1 VGDSHRH
8 PARGRKGQHRWLRFA
23 AAGACVALIAA
34 ACGGGGGGG
43 GDSSSGGGGDGG
55 AGASDEFSGPQDEGK
70 PQRGGKVVYGLE
82 AETGGGWCLPTAQL
96 AAGGIQVATSVYD
109 TLVAPA
115 VTDDGGVEYV
125 PFLAESVEPNDDYTQ
140 WTITVRD
147 GITFHDGTPL
157 NAEAVKLN
165 LDAFR
170 GQVPGVAGPLFPIVF
185 SPITSVDVVDD
196 RTVNVNMSIPWV
208 AFDATLWGTGR
219 IGISAPAQFANPDDC
234 ETNLIGTGP
243 FRIFNCENV
252 DCGWVINDRFTAEAN
267 PDYWREDAD
276 GEKLPYLDEI
286 EYRPVP
292 QVAQR
297 VNGLSGGELQAM
309 HTSDGATI
317 ADLRVD
323 ADAGQINLLESDF
336 AAEVGYSM
344 LQVEDPPF
352 NNKNARKALQY
363 GLDADELI
371 ELTQGGVTPRA
382 VQPFSPDNLAY
393 LDPGDVG
400 WPKRDLDRAKE
411 YLDAYFEETGE
422 TELTFTILTTNDPVN
437 LRLAQLVQDQL
448 GQIGPVNAT
457 IDQVDQ
463 TEIINTALGGEFG
476 LNLWRN
482 HPGGDPDTQRIWW
495 YSKTPTGA
503 ANFVNFGRIND
514 PEIDRLFD
522 EARSEPDPEARKE
535 LYQQVS
541 KVFAEEA
548 YNLWAWYTVWAFA
561 TADNVHGLYPPP
573 LPDGQE
579 AALIASVEPIVGLW
593 IEQ

>member
-1 VGDSHRH
+1 VLDSHRH
-8 PARGRKGQHRWLRFA
+8 APRRRWLRILAVTA
-23 AAGACVALIAA
+23 ALGLVAA
-34 ACGGGGGGG
+34 ACGG
-43 GDSSSGGGGDGG
+43 SGGGDGG
-55 AGASDEFSGPQDEGK
+55 GGGNGGDSAGAQFDEPPDEGK
-70 PQRGGKVVYGLE
+70 PKRGGKVTYGLE

-96 AAGGIQVATSVYD
+96 AAGGIQVANAVYD

-115 VTDDGGVEYV
+115 SDGEGGVEYV
-125 PFLAESVEPNDDYTQ
+125 PFLAESVEPNADFTQ
-140 WTITVRD
+140 WTITVRE

-170 GQVPGVAGPLFPIVF
+170 GEVEGVAGPLFPIVF
-185 SPITSVDVVDD
+185 SPISSVDVVDD
-196 RTVNVNMSIPWV
+196 RTVTVTMSIPWV

-219 IGISAPAQFANPDDC
+219 IGMSAPAQFADPDNC
-234 ETNLIGTGP
+234 ESNLIGTGP
-243 FRIFNCENV
+243 FRILECENV
-252 DCGWVINDRFTAEAN
+252 DCGWFINDRFTAEAN
-267 PDYWREDAD
+267 PDYWRQDAD
-276 GEKLPYLDEI
+276 GEQLPYLDEL
-286 EYRPVP
+286 EFRPVP
-292 QVAQR
+292 AVAQR
-297 VNGLSGGELQAM
+297 VNGLMGGELNAM

-323 ADAGQINLLESDF
+323 AEAGQVNLLESDF

-363 GLDADELI
+363 GLDVDELI
-371 ELTQGGVTPRA
+371 ELTQAGVTKRA
-382 VQPFSPDNLAY
+382 VQPFAEDNLAY
-393 LDPGDVG
+393 LPPDEVG
-400 WPKRDLDRAKE
+400 WPEQDLEQARE
-411 YLDAYFEETGE
+411 YLDAYLEETGE
-422 TELTFTILTTNDPVN
+422 TELSFTILTTNDPVN

-495 YSKTPTGA
+495 YSKTPEGA

-514 PEIDRLFD
+514 PQIDELFD
-522 EARSEPDPEARKE
+522 QARSEPDEQARAE
-535 LYQQVS
+535 LYQEVS
-541 KVFAEEA
+541 KIFAEEA
-548 YNLWAWYTVWAFA
+548 YNLWAWYTVWSFA
-561 TADNVHGLYPPP
+561 AADDVRGLYPPQ

-579 AALIASVEPIVGLW
+579 PVIIASVEPVVGLW
-593 IEQ
+593 IDD

>member
-1 VGDSHRH
+1 VLDSHRH
-8 PARGRKGQHRWLRFA
+8 APRRRWIRIFA
-23 AAGACVALIAA
+23 VVAATGLIVA
-34 ACGGGGGGG
+34 ACGGSGSGGGGGGGGG
-43 GDSSSGGGGDGG
+43 GDTG
-55 AGASDEFSGPQDEGK
+55 AQFDEPPDEGQ
-70 PQRGGKVVYGLE
+70 PQRGGKVTYGLE

-96 AAGGIQVATSVYD
+96 AAGGIQVAVAIYD

-115 VTDDGGVEYV
+115 SDGQGGVEYV

-140 WTITVRD
+140 WTIKVRD

-170 GQVPGVAGPLFPIVF
+170 GEVPGVVGPLFPIVF
-185 SPITSVDVVDD
+185 APITSVDVVDD
-196 RTVNVNMSIPWV
+196 LTVTVTMSIPWV

-219 IGISAPAQFANPDDC
+219 IGMSAPAQFANPDNC
-234 ETNLIGTGP
+234 EQNLIGTGP
-243 FRIFNCENV
+243 FQMVSCEQE
-252 DCGWVINDRFTAEAN
+252 DCGWFINDRLTAEAN
-267 PDYWREDAD
+267 ANYWRQDEN
-276 GEKLPYLDEI
+276 GEQLPYLDSI
-286 EYRPVP
+286 EFRPIP

-297 VNGLSGGELQAM
+297 VNGLVGGEINAM

-323 ADAGQINLLESDF
+323 AEAGDVNLLESDF

-352 NNKNARKALQY
+352 NNKNARKALQA
-363 GLDADELI
+363 GLDAEELI
-371 ELTQGGVTPRA
+371 ELTQAGVTPRA
-382 VQPFSPDNLAY
+382 VQPFAPDNIAY
-393 LDPGDVG
+393 LEPGEVG
-400 WPKRDLDRAKE
+400 WPERDLDQARE

-422 TELTFTILTTNDPVN
+422 TELSFTILTTNDPVN
-437 LRLAQLVQDQL
+437 LRLAQIVQDQL
-448 GQIGPVNAT
+448 GQIGPINAT

-495 YSKTPTGA
+495 YSTTPDGSP
-503 ANFVNFGRIND
+503 NFVNFGRIND

-522 EARSEPDPEARKE
+522 EARSEPDPDTRAQ

-541 KVFAEEA
+541 QIFAEEA

-561 TADNVHGLYPPP
+561 AADDVRGLFPPQ
-573 LPDGQE
+573 LPDGQDPVI
-579 AALIASVEPIVGLW
+579 IASVEPVSGLW

>member
-1 VGDSHRH
+1 VIDTHWH
-8 PARGRKGQHRWLRFA
+8 ARRQRRWLRFIA
-23 AAGACVALIAA
+23 LGACLAVLAA

-43 GDSSSGGGGDGG
+43 DGG
-55 AGASDEFSGPQDEGK
+55 AAGDGDTGAKFGKPENEGT

-82 AETGGGWCLPTAQL
+82 AETGGGWCIPTAQL
-96 AAGGIQVATSVYD
+96 AAGGIQVANAIYD
-109 TLVAPA
+109 TLTIPA
-115 VTDDGGVEYV
+115 VSDDGEVEYA

-140 WTITVRD
+140 WTITVRE

-170 GQVPGVAGPLFPIVF
+170 GQVEGVVGPLLPIVF
-185 SPITSVDVVDD
+185 APISSVDVVDD
-196 RTVNVNMSIPWV
+196 RTVTVAMNVPWV

-219 IGISAPAQFANPDDC
+219 FGMSAPAQFADPDNC
-234 ETNLIGTGP
+234 ERNLIGTGP
-243 FRIFNCENV
+243 FRIYECESV
-252 DCGWVINDRFTAEAN
+252 DCGWIVNDRFTAEAN
-267 PDYWREDAD
+267 PDYWRTDEN

-286 EYRPVP
+286 EFRPVP
-292 QVAQR
+292 AVAQR
-297 VNGLSGGELQAM
+297 VNGLAGGELNAM
-309 HTSDGATI
+309 HTSDGNAI

-323 ADAGQINLLESDF
+323 ADAGQVNLLESDF

-344 LQVEDPPF
+344 LNAQNPPF

-371 ELTQGGVTPRA
+371 ELTQAGVDSRA
-382 VQPFSPDNLAY
+382 VQPFAPDNLAY
-393 LDPGDVG
+393 LDPDEVG
-400 WPKRDLDRAKE
+400 WPKRNLERARE
-411 YLDAYFEETGE
+411 YLDAYLEETGE
-422 TELTFTILTTNDPVN
+422 SELSFTLLTTNDPVN
-437 LRLAQLVQDQL
+437 LRLAQLVQDQAQ
-448 GQIGPVNAT
+448 QIGPISAT

-463 TEIINTALGGEFG
+463 TEIINTALGGNFG

-495 YSKTPTGA
+495 YSKTHTGA
-503 ANFVNFGRIND
+503 ANYVNFGRIND

-535 LYQQVS
+535 LYQQIS
-541 KVFAEEA
+541 KIFAEEA
-548 YNLWAWYTVWAFA
+548 YNLWAWYEVWAFA
-561 TADNVHGLYPPP
+561 AADNVHGLYPPQ

-579 AALIASVEPIVGLW
+579 AAIVASVEPVVGLW

>member
-1 VGDSHRH
+1 M
-8 PARGRKGQHRWLRFA
+8 A
-23 AAGACVALIAA
+23 AVAATGMIAA
-34 ACGGGGGGG
+34 ACGGSGG
-43 GDSSSGGGGDGG
+43 SGGGSGAGGDGDGG
-55 AGASDEFSGPQDEGK
+55 AQFDEPPDEGT
-70 PQRGGKVVYGLE
+70 PTRGGKVTYGLE

-115 VTDDGGVEYV
+115 SDGAGGVEYV
-125 PFLAESVEPNDDYTQ
+125 PFLAETVEPNDDYTQ
-140 WTITVRD
+140 WTIKVRE

-170 GQVPGVAGPLFPIVF
+170 GEVPGVVGPLFPIVF
-185 SPITSVDVVDD
+185 APVATVDVVDD
-196 RTVNVNMSIPWV
+196 LTVTVTMNQPWV
-208 AFDATLWGTGR
+208 AFNATLWGTGR
-219 IGISAPAQFANPDDC
+219 IGMSAPAQFASPDNC
-234 ETNLIGTGP
+234 ESNLIGTGP

-267 PDYWREDAD
+267 PDYWRQDAD
-276 GEKLPYLDEI
+276 GEQLPYLDEI
-286 EYRPVP
+286 EFRPVP
-292 QVAQR
+292 AVAQR
-297 VNGLSGGELQAM
+297 VNGLVGGDLNAM

-317 ADLRVD
+317 ADLR
-323 ADAGQINLLESDF
+323 ADAEAGQVNLLESDF
-336 AAEVGYSM
+336 AAEIGYSM

-371 ELTQGGVTPRA
+371 ELTQAGVVKRA
-382 VQPFSPDNLAY
+382 VQPFAEDNLAY
-393 LDPGDVG
+393 LPPEEVG
-400 WPKRDLDRAKE
+400 WPDRDLDQARQF
-411 YLDAYFEETGE
+411 LDAYLQETGE
-422 TELTFTILTTNDPVN
+422 TELSFTILTTNDPVN
-437 LRLAQLVQDQL
+437 LRLAQIVQDQL
-448 GQIGPVNAT
+448 AQIGPVNAT

-495 YSKTPTGA
+495 YSTTPEGA
-503 ANFVNFGRIND
+503 PNFVNFGRIND

-522 EARSEPDPEARKE
+522 EARSEPDPETRKE
-535 LYQQVS
+535 HYQQVS
-541 KVFAEEA
+541 KIFAEEA

-561 TADNVHGLYPPP
+561 AADDVHGLFPPQ
-573 LPDGQE
+573 LPDGQDPVI
-579 AALIASVEPIVGLW
+579 IASVQPVAGLW
-593 IEQ
+593 VDQ

>member
-1 VGDSHRH
+1 M
-8 PARGRKGQHRWLRFA
+8 
-23 AAGACVALIAA
+23 IAA
-34 ACGGGGGGG
+34 ACGG
-43 GDSSSGGGGDGG
+43 SGGGGDGG
-55 AGASDEFSGPQDEGK
+55 GGAGGDDGGGAQFDEPADEGT
-70 PQRGGKVVYGLE
+70 PTRGGKVTYGLE

-96 AAGGIQVATSVYD
+96 AAGGIEVAVSVYD

-115 VTDDGGVEYV
+115 SDGAGGVEYV

-140 WTITVRD
+140 WTITVRE

-170 GQVPGVAGPLFPIVF
+170 GEVPGVVGPLFPIVF
-185 SPITSVDVVDD
+185 APIGSVDVVDD
-196 RTVNVNMSIPWV
+196 LTVTVTMNQPWV

-219 IGISAPAQFANPDDC
+219 IGMSAPAQFANPDNC
-234 ETNLIGTGP
+234 ESNLIGTGP

-252 DCGWVINDRFTAEAN
+252 DCGWVINDRFSAEAN
-267 PDYWREDAD
+267 PDYWRQDAD
-276 GEKLPYLDEI
+276 GEQLPYLDEI
-286 EYRPVP
+286 EFRPVP
-292 QVAQR
+292 AVAQR
-297 VNGLSGGELQAM
+297 VNGLVGGELNAM

-323 ADAGQINLLESDF
+323 AESGEVNLLESDF
-336 AAEVGYSM
+336 AAEIGYSM
-344 LQVEDPPF
+344 LQVADPPF
-352 NNKNARKALQY
+352 NNKNARKALQT
-363 GLDADELI
+363 GLDVEELI
-371 ELTQGGVTPRA
+371 ELTQAGVVKRA
-382 VQPFSPDNLAY
+382 VQPFAEDNLAY
-393 LDPGDVG
+393 LPPDEVG
-400 WPKRDLDRAKE
+400 WPERDLDQARE
-411 YLDAYFEETGE
+411 YLDAYLQETGE
-422 TELTFTILTTNDPVN
+422 TELAFTILTTNDPVN
-437 LRLAQLVQDQL
+437 LRLAQIVQDQL
-448 GQIGPVNAT
+448 AQIGPISAT

-495 YSKTPTGA
+495 YSTTPDGA

-514 PEIDRLFD
+514 PELDRLFE

-535 LYQQVS
+535 LYQEVS

-561 TADNVHGLYPPP
+561 ASDDVHGLFPPQ
-573 LPDGQE
+573 LPDGQDPVI
-579 AALIASVEPIVGLW
+579 IASVQPVAGLW
-593 IEQ
+593 IDQ